1 VVGLMTAA
9 IYFGLS
15 YPASIFARWLEAR
28 LYYDH
33 R

>member
-1 VVGLMTAA
+1 MTAA

-15 YPASIFARWLEAR
+15 YPASIFANWLER
-28 LYYDH
+28 KLTYDH